1 MRFSSALLL
10 AIVLASP
17 LRGGSQTD
25 PDLERQLAAL
35 RRTQTGVLPGTT
47 QAKTVAARLAEIG
60 RRYLDLGENGRALE
74 LLEEAYSL
82 DDENGLVLAE
92 LTLAHVRAEDFPFAR
107 FYLELAEQRAPQAPP
122 RVYAVL
128 GETYYALNR
137 LEDAVLAWEQ
147 FARLGGTDDR
157 TLTRLARAREE
168 LTLSSKQKF
177 LEIGDFAFFF
187 DAAIPREMVERVA
200 ARLSESYREQAD
212 FFGIRLPATQVV
224 VLYAGRAYFTLVSV
238 PEWVSGVFDGKIR
251 VAVDPHGGITPQL
264 ESVLSHELAHS
275 LIRHVSRD
283 RAPGWLHEGLA
294 QWWEGRRVMRGEFR
308 ELFRASGPFPLSAL
322 ETNLARKADR
332 AAARSNYV
340 EALGVVEYLM
350 VTRGP
355 GALACIVR
363 DIGEGESVEA
373 ALVRETGLSTMQLVS
388 QWKVWGG
395 I

>member
-1 MRFSSALLL
+1 MRFSVAVWL
-10 AIVLASP
+10 AIALASP
-17 LRGGSQTD
+17 LSGASRD
-25 PDLERQLAAL
+25 ADLERQLAAL
-35 RRTQTGVLPGTT
+35 RRTQSGVFPGTRE
-47 QAKTVAARLAEIG
+47 AKTVATRLAEIG

-74 LLEEAYSL
+74 LLEEAYGL
-82 DDENGLVLAE
+82 DDENGLLLAE
-92 LTLAHVRAEDFPFAR
+92 LTLAHVRAEDFPSAR
-107 FYLELAEQRAPQAPP
+107 FYLELAEQRAPRAPP
-122 RVYAVL
+122 TVYAVL
-128 GETYYALNR
+128 GETYYTLNR

-147 FARLGGTDDR
+147 FARLGGADAR
-157 TLTRLARAREE
+157 VLGRLARARQE
-168 LTLSSKQKF
+168 LSLSSRQKF

-212 FFGIRLPATQVV
+212 FFGLRLPATQVV

-251 VAVDPHGGITPQL
+251 VAVDPNGGITPQL
-264 ESVLSHELAHS
+264 ESVMSHELAHS
-275 LIRHVSRD
+275 LIRHVSGD

-294 QWWEGRRVMRGEFR
+294 QWWEGRRVLRGEFR
-308 ELFRASGPFPLSAL
+308 ELLRGSGPVSLSAL

-350 VTRGP
+350 LTRGP

-363 DIGEGESVEA
+363 DFGEGDIPEA
-373 ALVRETGLSTMQLVS
+373 ALAKETGLSSAELVS
-388 QWKVWGG
+388 RWRAWAG